1 MRKAKETI
9 NNIDEL
15 KTEIEKHEN
24 QLFGIKLY
32 TEGIRSLNSPLKV
45 PNNPTFRP
53 SFSRSKK

>member
-9 NNIDEL
+9 NNINEL

-32 TEGIRSLNSPLKV
+32 TESIS
-45 PNNPTFRP
+45 
-53 SFSRSKK
+53 

>member
-9 NNIDEL
+9 NNINEL

-32 TEGIRSLNSPLKV
+32 TEGIRSVNSLLKV
-45 PNNPTFRP
+45 PNNSTFRA
-53 SFSRSKK
+53 SISKSKN